1 MAEYKDKTNR
11 KVAQIRMLALMQRVE
26 NRLGIPVSFDKSLD
40 TSNLGGVT
48 RSNGFVPVNIGIRN
62 YGAYVPK
69 SEKGFFKRRVTGEM
83 PTDIYLN
90 QVWALYHEEGHV
102 DQFRLVC
109 NGSNGELDRQIACE
123 RIASMYNPVYY
134 SAFNSSGYANMYGMV
149 SEIDAQRRA
158 VKPFHQHCVELYG
171 NEKLADQLTVQ
182 KAASVNYGFT
192 FGNPNMFTRDDVL
205 KHYDDIIEQS
215 RSINWRRYPNQD
227 DLPDYEKVFATNP
240 DCVDEWFDKNMS
252 PDFDRAMFPRYFAT
266 SKDVDKFVIAA
277 SNEIMQQHSNE
288 TATIKGYVE
297 GISTLHSEL
306 FQWDTSIYKNMFE
319 TEIPT
324 QQFNTNE
331 YVSGE
336 LNLKLRKAIG
346 DERYE
351 RDFPTAAAE
360 EKKHPFK
367 SYSNEAVAKRKEA
380 ARLASQMQARADAM
394 QELADSKGLNEGA
407 LRPVTKDVTITR

>member
-1 MAEYKDKTNR
+1 MAQYKNKTSR

-26 NRLGIPVSFDKSLD
+26 KRLGIPVSFDKSLD
-40 TSNLGGVT
+40 ASNLGGVT

-69 SEKGFFKRRVTGEM
+69 SEKGFFKRRMAGEM
-83 PTDIYLN
+83 PTDAYLN

-102 DQFRLVC
+102 DQFRLIC
-109 NGSNGELDRQIACE
+109 NGNDREIDRQIACE
-123 RIASMYNPVYY
+123 RVASMYNPVYY
-134 SAFNSSGYANMYGMV
+134 SAFNSTGYANMYGMV

-158 VKPFHQHCVELYG
+158 VNPFYQHCIEVYG
-171 NEKLADQLTVQ
+171 DEKLADQLTVQ
-182 KAASVNYGFT
+182 RAASVNYGFT
-192 FGNPNMFTRDDVL
+192 FGNPNMFTHEDVL
-205 KHYDDIIEQS
+205 AHYDNIIEQS
-215 RSINWRRYPNQD
+215 KSINWRRYPNQN
-227 DLPDYEKVFATNP
+227 DLPDYERVFAENP
-240 DCVDEWFDKNMS
+240 DCVDEWFDKNMG

-266 SKDVDKFVIAA
+266 SKDVDKFVIAV
-277 SNEIMQQHSNE
+277 SNEIMQQRSNE
-288 TATIKGYVE
+288 TKTIKDYVE
-297 GISTLHSEL
+297 SIPTLRFEL
-306 FQWDTSIYKNMFE
+306 FQWDTSIYKNLFE

-336 LNLKLRKAIG
+336 LNLKLRQAIG

-351 RDFPTAAAE
+351 HDFPIAAAE

-380 ARLASQMQARADAM
+380 ARLASQMQAKADAA
-394 QELADSKGLNEGA
+394 QELADSKGLNEEG
-407 LRPVTKDVTITR
+407 LRPVTKDVILTR